1 MLKYGGDTI
10 KHLGD
15 ITKIDGSKIT
25 PVDIITFGSPC
36 QNLSVAGNRQGLQ
49 GSESGLFVE
58 AVRVIKEMRNAT
70 KQLSMHG
77 ANDDRRIFPRI
88 AIWENVV
95 GAYSSN
101 NGEDFRCVLEMLAR
115 IENPEVSIPKPKK
128 WSGAGC
134 IELPHGCITWRTH
147 DAQYFG
153 VPQRRRRISLVV
165 DFREEPEPEIQFI
178 EQSLSGN
185 TEPSKQT
192 GEATS
197 GNVGESADTAI
208 NMHLI
213 DPPPLSIDRAS
224 FNQGA
229 NAKYDFAVEEDI
241 AQPIVARGPGG
252 VMQTK

>member
-1 MLKYGGDTI
+1 MKYGGDTI

>member
-1 MLKYGGDTI
+1 MI
-10 KHLGD
+10 HLGD

-49 GSESGLFVE
+49 GSESGLFME
-58 AVRVIKEMRNAT
+58 AVRIIKEMRNAT
-70 KQLSMHG
+70 RQLPVCG
-77 ANDDRRIFPRI
+77 ADDDRRVYPRI

-101 NGEDFRCVLEMLAR
+101 SGEDFRCVLEELAR

-165 DFREEPEPEIQFI
+165 DFRDNPEPQIQFI
-178 EQSLSGN
+178 EQSLSRDI
-185 TEPSKQT
+185 ESCEQT
-192 GEATS
+192 RETVT
-197 GNVGESADTAI
+197 GNVGESVDTAV
-208 NMHLI
+208 
-213 DPPPLSIDRAS
+213 SFQERA
-224 FNQGA
+224 G
-229 NAKYDFAVEEDI
+229 K
-241 AQPIVARGPGG
+241 PGG
-252 VMQTK
+252 VKESLSNETELEPCQPQQTKQSLTDTPPIES